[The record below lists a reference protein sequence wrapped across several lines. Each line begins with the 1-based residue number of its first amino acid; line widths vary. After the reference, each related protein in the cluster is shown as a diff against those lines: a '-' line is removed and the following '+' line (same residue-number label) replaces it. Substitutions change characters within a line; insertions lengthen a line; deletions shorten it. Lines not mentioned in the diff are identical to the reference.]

1 MRLDARGAGGRH
13 VGLWRGFTS
22 ASLAMAGRFLARAAW
37 AAREPKYRLE
47 EQLGLTGAGRGC
59 GTVEDVGRW
68 LQKRVDVR
76 VAGAIVPSSVSDECE
91 GRFKDGRATTV
102 SWAANL
108 LVSTPL
114 ET

>member
-1 MRLDARGAGGRH
+1 
-13 VGLWRGFTS
+13 
-22 ASLAMAGRFLARAAW
+22 
-37 AAREPKYRLE
+37 
-47 EQLGLTGAGRGC
+47 
-59 GTVEDVGRW
+59 

-91 GRFKDGRATTV
+91 GRFKDGRATAV

-114 ET
+114 ETRRLCVWSKIIFGDRMPIAEPAGRECGYQRGVARRGRVVLRHS